1 MRTVS
6 IHQPECFPWLG
17 FLDKASRSDVFVL
30 LDCVQYVKSS
40 FQNRNKLRTR
50 RGWDW
55 VTVPVAMKDR
65 SKKLISEIEIS
76 DGDGQR
82 WRRKHLALWRE
93 NYRGARFAAPYL
105 TFLEKLYAGSHR
117 RLLDFNREVIDW
129 LFAQFEIKAEVRL
142 ASQMRWHGAATEL
155 NLSLCQDAGAD
166 VYLSG
171 ISGRDY
177 LDERRFKAAGIA
189 VRYQE
194 FHHPVYPQRFDP
206 FVPGL
211 SSLDLLF
218 NHGPDAAR
226 ILRDPAAPRLDTL
239 FAPARLRADIA

>member
-93 NYRGARFAAPYL
+93 NYRGARFATQYL
-105 TFLEKLYAGSHR
+105 PFLEELYAGSPR

-129 LFAQFEIKAEVRL
+129 LFAQFEITAEVRL

-177 LDERRFKAAGIA
+177 LDERQFQAAGIA

-194 FHHPVYPQRFDP
+194 FHHPVYTQRFDR

-226 ILRDPAAPRLDTL
+226 ILRDPVAPRLDTL
-239 FAPARLRADIA
+239 FIPARPRADIA

>member
-30 LDCVQYVKSS
+30 LDCVQYVKGS

-55 VTVPVAMKDR
+55 VTVPVAMRDR
-65 SKKLISEIEIS
+65 STKLISEIEIS

-142 ASQMRWHGAATEL
+142 ASQMRWQGAATEL
-155 NLSLCQDAGAD
+155 NLSLCQDVGAD

-194 FHHPVYPQRFDP
+194 FHHPVYAQRFDP